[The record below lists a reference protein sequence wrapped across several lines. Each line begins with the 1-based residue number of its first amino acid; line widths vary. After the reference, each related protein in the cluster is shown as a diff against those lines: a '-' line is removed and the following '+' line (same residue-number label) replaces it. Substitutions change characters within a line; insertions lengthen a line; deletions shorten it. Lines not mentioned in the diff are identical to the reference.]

1 MIASS
6 HPVVSPAA
14 TRSAAPTSHLVR
26 WLLSS
31 ASFAM
36 PQAAAP
42 IAFSL
47 VALPLTGDTGSG
59 AAMMLAMTLAQVT
72 AAVPL
77 ARAGARRNT
86 TTYLRVLVAFRAAA
100 FGVIAVLA
108 GVGAGFPFLVAAA
121 ALAGLA
127 GGAAYGYQRSLL
139 NHLVT
144 PPRLP
149 RALGIAA
156 TLNEGTFVAAP
167 VLAALL
173 GARSPV
179 AAVVVFAVLGAAPLV
194 LLPRVQS
201 TVARAHPR
209 REPGPPLTSAIL
221 LWLCCSAATSA
232 AVAVVEIG
240 AVALAVDFGIG
251 PAWAFVF
258 TVALC
263 VASVSGGVWVSVANR
278 PLGRRAVTAALSTTV
293 LGSALVAVH
302 FSVVVTVV
310 GAVLIGA
317 VLAPLATHYSL
328 TVDRLAPPDRRPETF
343 AMLRTA
349 TAVSV
354 IVVSTLL
361 AVVPLQAALVA
372 CTATVLAGTLAV
384 VIRMHRPA
392 AEFH

>member
-1 MIASS
+1 MT
-6 HPVVSPAA
+6 SPTA
-14 TRSAAPTSHLVR
+14 TRTQAPTSHLIR
-26 WLLSS
+26 WLLSY
-31 ASFAM
+31 ALFAM
-36 PQAAAP
+36 PQAGAP

-47 VALPLTGDTGSG
+47 VALPLTGDAGSG
-59 AAMMLAMTLAQVT
+59 AAMVLAMTLTQVA

-77 ARAGARRNT
+77 ARAGARMNSSA
-86 TTYLRVLVAFRAAA
+86 YLRVLIAFRAVA
-100 FGVIAVLA
+100 FGGIAVLA
-108 GVGAGFPFLVAAA
+108 GVGAGFPYLIAAA
-121 ALAGLA
+121 GLAGLV

-144 PPRLP
+144 RSRLP

-173 GARSPV
+173 GARSPI
-179 AAVVVFAVLGAAPLV
+179 AAVVVFAVLGAVPLV
-194 LLPRVQS
+194 LLPRVEHAAVGS
-201 TVARAHPR
+201 APKS
-209 REPGPPLTSAIL
+209 GPPLTSAIL
-221 LWLCCSAATSA
+221 LWLCCSAATGA

-251 PAWAFVF
+251 AGWAFVF

-263 VASVSGGVWVSVANR
+263 VASVAGGVWVSVVNR
-278 PLGRRAVTAALSTTV
+278 PLSRRSVTAALGTTV
-293 LGSALVAVH
+293 LGSAMVASH
-302 FSVVVTVV
+302 LSVVVTVA
-310 GAVLIGA
+310 GAVLIGV

-328 TVDRLAPPDRRPETF
+328 TVDRLAPPDRRAETF

-349 TAVSV
+349 NSVSV

-384 VIRMHRPA
+384 AIRMHRPA
-392 AEFH
+392 SLPH